1 MRSILAF
8 IILATL
14 VACTSLASTQ
24 RASVGSVVSVMTD
37 SGHGTGFPV
46 SKHCVVTA
54 EHVVDGAEKTV
65 RIAGADKV
73 EHQAKVVRQDAQLD
87 IAVVCAEKASMKPVR
102 FAQRMP
108 DQFAPVYTIGD
119 PLVYNRIMTEGR
131 YQGGSTITADVAPGN
146 SGGPVFDENGDVI
159 GFADALAVMMSPMGV
174 MTFAHLATIVTID
187 KIQPFV
193 AGTPEAQA

>member
-1 MRSILAF
+1 MRSILAL
-8 IILATL
+8 IVLATL
-14 VACTSLASTQ
+14 VACTSLVSTQ
-24 RASVGSVVSVMTD
+24 RASMGSVVSVMTD

-65 RIAGADKV
+65 RFAGPDKV
-73 EHQAKVVRQDAQLD
+73 EHQAKVVRQDADLD
-87 IAVVCAEKASMKPVR
+87 IAVVCADTAKMTPVR
-102 FAQRMP
+102 
-108 DQFAPVYTIGD
+108 FAPVYTIGN
-119 PLVYNRIMTEGR
+119 PLIYNQIMTEGR

-159 GFADALAVMMSPMGV
+159 GLADALAVMMSPMGV
-174 MTFAHLATIVTID
+174 MTFAHLATIVTVE
-187 KIQPFV
+187 KIRPFV

>member
-1 MRSILAF
+1 MRSILAL
-8 IILATL
+8 ILLATL
-14 VACTSLASTQ
+14 VACSSLVSTQ

-65 RIAGADKV
+65 RIAGVDKV
-73 EHQAKVVRQDAQLD
+73 EHQAQVVRQDAQLD
-87 IAVVCAEKASMKPVR
+87 IAVVCADKASMKPVR
-102 FAQRMP
+102 LAPRMP
-108 DQFAPVYTIGD
+108 DRFAPVYTIGN
-119 PLVYNRIMTEGR
+119 PLIYNQIMTEGR

-174 MTFAHLATIVTID
+174 MTFAHLATIVTVE
-187 KIQPFV
+187 KIRPFV